1 MVRAT
6 FVLVLGALK
15 AAATVHVGG
24 HGGRRDLT
32 LSQYD
37 QVAAEVNGTLD
48 VVKLQ
53 QWMTETNANT
63 MSFLLW
69 DTDGHQYLD
78 MVRRLNVLVQD
89 TAM

>member
-24 HGGRRDLT
+24 HGGRDLT